1 MLCQIPNERKTMDTD
16 KNAWSFWYSKKE
28 ETIDEDIPQLAE
40 FFRNKCVSKIF
51 DLGCRTGRHTI
62 YFAEKGFETYGFDF
76 SMSRWNVPKKD

>member
-1 MLCQIPNERKTMDTD
+1 MDTD

-40 FFRNKCVSKIF
+40 FFRNKGVSKIF
-51 DLGCRTGRHTI
+51 DLGCGTGRHTI